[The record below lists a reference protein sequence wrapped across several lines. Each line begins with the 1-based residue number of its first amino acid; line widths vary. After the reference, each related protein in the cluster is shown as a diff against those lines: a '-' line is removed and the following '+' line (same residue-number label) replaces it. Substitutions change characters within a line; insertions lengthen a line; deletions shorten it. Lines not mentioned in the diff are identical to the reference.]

1 MIEIITIDRTLVG
14 YFENFN
20 ELFESITALED
31 VKSSSENLDVNQMN
45 WRFVVHPPKEAI
57 NVYTHSKTPSEDL
70 KEAYKE
76 NLPLIEICTGDY
88 KNPLYIALTPNVD
101 MDYLKKKWC
110 IDYCTYHNL
119 VVREV

>member
-45 WRFVVHPPKEAI
+45 WRFVIHPPKEAI
-57 NVYTHSKTPSEDL
+57 NVYTYSKAPSEGL
-70 KEAYKE
+70 AEAYKE
-76 NLPLIEICTGDY
+76 NLPLVE
-88 KNPLYIALTPNVD
+88 
-101 MDYLKKKWC
+101 YL
-110 IDYCTYHNL
+110 HQRL
-119 VVREV
+119 